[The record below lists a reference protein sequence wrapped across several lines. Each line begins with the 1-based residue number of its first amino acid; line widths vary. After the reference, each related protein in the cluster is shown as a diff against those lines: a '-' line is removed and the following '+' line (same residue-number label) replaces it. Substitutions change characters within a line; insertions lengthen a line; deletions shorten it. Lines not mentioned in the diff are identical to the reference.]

1 MRWLREATV
10 ELNREEGG
18 QYVVLF
24 LLVVTALVILAGLV
38 VDGGRA
44 YAAYRQAQVAAD
56 AAAQAAA
63 HQVNQDA
70 FFAANIVALRMP
82 EAMMVAQEYADRN
95 SRVPLEVLDVYVNP
109 DGATVT
115 VEARAYV
122 ETYFLRLAGIRRVRP
137 RVVGHAVAAW
147 GLNREGE

>member
-1 MRWLREATV
+1 MRLKHVIADV
-10 ELNREEGG
+10 NREEEG
-18 QYVVLF
+18 QYVILF
-24 LLVVTALVILAGLV
+24 LLVAVALIIMVGLV

-44 YAAYRQAQVAAD
+44 YAAYRQAQIAAD
-56 AAAQAAA
+56 VAAQAAA